1 MVAVIYA
8 RYSDSKQTEQS
19 IEGQL
24 KVCYKYCEANGYTV
38 LQEYIDRAQSGKTD
52 NRTQF
57 RKMLADSKKKQF
69 ETVVVYAIDRFGR
82 NVLQS
87 LLNEKSLQDNGVTLC
102 SATEDFQNTP
112 AGRMQRNIHMSFAQ
126 YYSEELAQKV
136 TRGMEI
142 NAEKGRP
149 KFFSILT
156 ATTSSTSPPPWM
168 YALTGCGSRST
179 APTVRLP

>member
-87 LLNEKSLQDNGVTLC
+87 LLNEKSLQDNGVTIC

-112 AGRMQRNIHMSFAQ
+112 AGRMQRNIHMNVS
-126 YYSEELAQKV
+126 Y
-136 TRGMEI
+136 
-142 NAEKGRP
+142 
-149 KFFSILT
+149 
-156 ATTSSTSPPPWM
+156 
-168 YALTGCGSRST
+168 
-179 APTVRLP
+179 